1 MRITY
6 PSKWGISYAEMP
18 LNYFSTNIKLQMTL
32 EQLKDLKARVEAL
45 GRYL

>member
-1 MRITY
+1 MVIRRVLLMDPATVGGK
-6 PSKWGISYAEMP
+6 PV
-18 LNYFSTNIKLQMTL
+18 FTNLTLFNMTL

>member
-1 MRITY
+1 MIEN
-6 PSKWGISYAEMP
+6 PF
-18 LNYFSTNIKLQMTL
+18 NFFSTNIKLQMTL